1 MNTVNLYTKIE
12 ALPPDLKKEALA
24 FIEKL
29 IKMNKK
35 NKLESHAG
43 FGSLKGKIHLSDD
56 FDEPLD
62 DFKEYM

>member
-12 ALPPDLKKEALA
+12 ALPPDLKKEVLA

-29 IKMNKK
+29 IKNNKK
-35 NKLESHAG
+35 NKLENHVG

-62 DFKEYM
+62 DF

>member
-1 MNTVNLYTKIE
+1 MNTVNLFTKIE

-29 IKMNKK
+29 IQKNKK
-35 NKLESHAG
+35 NKPESLAG